1 MIIFMLIWQFMLI
14 PSKAFYLNIIEITN
28 ADYVDQI

>member
-1 MIIFMLIWQFMLI
+1 MIIFNLTIMLI